1 MRRISAL
8 LLSLLLLVTAQGS
21 VFAHGQMIVADQ
33 FVICSGQTLRVV
45 NVDLHG
51 NEVSLREVC
60 PDCVQLSAAS
70 IPDAPEVGFDAEVW
84 HVKVLSVRPLAVSK
98 APPKRNR
105 TRGPP
110 FAV

>member
-1 MRRISAL
+1 
-8 LLSLLLLVTAQGS
+8 
-21 VFAHGQMIVADQ
+21 
-33 FVICSGQTLRVV
+33 
-45 NVDLHG
+45 
-51 NEVSLREVC
+51 
-60 PDCVQLSAAS
+60 
-70 IPDAPEVGFDAEVW
+70 VGFDAEVW